1 MTTTIAAK
9 PHLCSSTWLLFCR
22 STRGFDHHVVA
33 VGFAMALDG
42 SKEGGPKM
50 KPISFGIIKEG
61 LILLVLT
68 YQGMFLQ
75 VGEAIA

>member
-1 MTTTIAAK
+1 
-9 PHLCSSTWLLFCR
+9 
-22 STRGFDHHVVA
+22 

-42 SKEGGPKM
+42 SKEGCPKK
-50 KPISFGIIKEG
+50 KPISLVLINDG